1 MRAHSRATSL
11 TSPHEIPD
19 LIRYLMGLLP
29 QAPSRCFG
37 LRGGDTAGGGLLT
50 HFVTNKSHDT
60 LYCGQI
66 HAFGQRTCQVAA
78 QMP

>member
-37 LRGGDTAGGGLLT
+37 LRGGDTAGGPLDA
-50 HFVTNKSHDT
+50 FRNEQVT
-60 LYCGQI
+60 
-66 HAFGQRTCQVAA
+66 
-78 QMP
+78 